1 MLHVSQITYVQ
12 KHATTSINEA
22 LIMYL
27 TLKGKNIKLGH
38 KETDYEDLG
47 PI

>member
-1 MLHVSQITYVQ
+1 MDQT
-12 KHATTSINEA
+12 

-27 TLKGKNIKLGH
+27 ILKGKNIKLGH
-38 KETDYEDLG
+38 KERDYEELG